1 MVEISFSP
9 EAVSDLQRAKAYITN
24 ELCNEQAAVNTI
36 NKIMG
41 RIREL
46 AAFPEMGVS
55 LSSIV
60 DFETDYR
67 FLSVATIRRF
77 TVLKIRPCILSV
89 FSMDGAILCVSCSEN
104 QTKTKLKAEKS
115 SSEQGGVFY
124 A

>member
-46 AAFPEMGVS
+46 AAFPEMGAP

-67 FLSVATIRRF
+67 FLVCGNYTAFYRF
-77 TVLKIRPCILSV
+77 
-89 FSMDGAILCVSCSEN
+89 EN
-104 QTKTKLKAEKS
+104 QTVYIVRVLYGRRDFMRILFGEPN
-115 SSEQGGVFY
+115 EN
-124 A
+124 